1 MRKMLSLIVI
11 SFLIAAEPPP
21 PSEKY
26 NGDISTKEKRIR
38 QYKEEITDISYKFPE
53 QLKLFYKKTYSD
65 YAVFYDR
72 NGDEVYY
79 RYRRNKFDS
88 EAEKKLTGL
97 FSGQSYRVNGEYAG
111 VARFTDVVNGNL
123 LPYPVI
129 YLKEE
134 NDRWWSYESVEKYG
148 VITVNHLKDRN
159 TIPVYKLLWFESTGI
174 DELIY

>member
-1 MRKMLSLIVI
+1 MRKMLLLFMIT
-11 SFLIAAEPPP
+11 FLVSAEPPP
-21 PSEKY
+21 PSAKY

-38 QYKEEITDISYKFPE
+38 QYKDEITDVSYRFPE
-53 QLKLFYKKTYSD
+53 QLKLFFKKTYSD

-88 EAEKKLTGL
+88 DAEKILRGL
-97 FSGQSYRVNGEYAG
+97 FAGQSYRVYGEHVG

-129 YLKEE
+129 YLKEQA
-134 NDRWWSYESVEKYG
+134 DRWWSYDSVEKYD
-148 VITVNHLKDRN
+148 VITVTHLKDRN